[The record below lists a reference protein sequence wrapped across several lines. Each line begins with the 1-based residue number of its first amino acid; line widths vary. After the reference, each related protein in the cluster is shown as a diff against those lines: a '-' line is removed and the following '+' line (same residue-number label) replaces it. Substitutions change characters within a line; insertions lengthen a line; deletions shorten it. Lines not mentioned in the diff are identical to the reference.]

1 MKRFL
6 TPATRTRGLWKRAGL
21 QAQLCLIGIVLQL
34 LLLAAVSV
42 STLRLVD
49 GNLEAELDVQ
59 GRQLGPVLNAALA
72 VPMAQRDYASVQ
84 AILREITQ
92 SRNLIGVAVTDASG
106 RMIAADG
113 VVRAAPATAQN
124 GVPDNGDKGNAS
136 TDKSFATTLVLGAH
150 VLGAVRYD
158 LSRKGLLATQQRILV
173 HIALAALLSVA
184 VFSLL
189 LWFFVRPIIRPLTQL
204 VTASRDIRA
213 GNYAIV
219 LPQRRDGEI
228 GKLVD
233 AFEEMSAE
241 IERKVGESGRLNETL
256 EQKVAQRT
264 LALND
269 ALERAES
276 AVRAKAM
283 FLANMS
289 HEIRTPMN
297 AVIGL
302 SHLALKAELAPQQR
316 DYLQKISSAGRHLL
330 GIINDVLD
338 FSKIESRKLDLDH
351 LEFDLASVL
360 LDVIGMVGEQ
370 ARAKGLELKAD
381 IAPDVLLERIGDAR
395 RLSQILINYLNNA
408 IKFTERGSIS
418 VRVSEEGDEGGQQR
432 LRFEVADTGIG
443 LTPAQQSRLFSDFEQ
458 IDNSHTRQFAG
469 TGLGLAISKRLAAMM
484 GGSVGVRSEQ
494 GLGSTFWFTALVA
507 PGLAAPEHDT
517 LPAFWGSRMLV
528 ADESAA
534 GRALLLRLLG
544 RLHFAVDAVAD
555 AAQAEAAVRSAA
567 LAGEPYRVALVSATL
582 PGLDAGQGARKLRA
596 VAAVFDTGVPGVKY
610 NENGKDRK
618 DPKDAQNTLRII
630 SIAAAGSDTPGDS
643 GFDQIIRAP
652 LSRDALLE
660 VMVACLSMGETPHAQ
675 AADGS
680 ADGSTDGNVAKHA
693 GAGIAG
699 AHVLLVEDNALNQQV
714 ATELL
719 VLDGLRVTTAPNG
732 AQALL
737 ELARTDFDLVLMD
750 MQMPVMD
757 GLTATAAIRRNARW
771 HDLPIVAMTAN
782 ALNEDRVRCLQAGMN
797 DHLIKPI
804 EPHLLRQALRRW
816 IRARPGDAAVVAQR
830 APDVVLDAG
839 GAAGFALAPSPAAP
853 RLPAVAIAG
862 LDMEEGLALCGG
874 RPAFYLSMLRRF
886 AADWSDMDQNII
898 ALVSESNWEEAHH
911 LAHSLKGVSGSIG
924 ANLVCQAAF
933 ALEQACQAFVVR
945 DRKASQIAV
954 ARSMTL
960 LQTQLAPLLAALQNA
975 LPEELAV
982 SMATKSTQV

>member
-1 MKRFL
+1 
-6 TPATRTRGLWKRAGL
+6 
-21 QAQLCLIGIVLQL
+21 
-34 LLLAAVSV
+34 
-42 STLRLVD
+42 
-49 GNLEAELDVQ
+49 
-59 GRQLGPVLNAALA
+59 
-72 VPMAQRDYASVQ
+72 
-84 AILREITQ
+84 
-92 SRNLIGVAVTDASG
+92 
-106 RMIAADG
+106 
-113 VVRAAPATAQN
+113 
-124 GVPDNGDKGNAS
+124 
-136 TDKSFATTLVLGAH
+136 
-150 VLGAVRYD
+150 
-158 LSRKGLLATQQRILV
+158 
-173 HIALAALLSVA
+173 
-184 VFSLL
+184 
-189 LWFFVRPIIRPLTQL
+189 
-204 VTASRDIRA
+204 
-213 GNYAIV
+213 
-219 LPQRRDGEI
+219 
-228 GKLVD
+228 
-233 AFEEMSAE
+233 
-241 IERKVGESGRLNETL
+241 
-256 EQKVAQRT
+256 
-264 LALND
+264 
-269 ALERAES
+269 
-276 AVRAKAM
+276 
-283 FLANMS
+283 
-289 HEIRTPMN
+289 
-297 AVIGL
+297 
-302 SHLALKAELAPQQR
+302 
-316 DYLQKISSAGRHLL
+316 L

-381 IAPDVLLERIGDAR
+381 IAPEVLLERIGDAR

-517 LPAFWGSRMLV
+517 PPAFWGSRMLV

-534 GRALLLRLLG
+534 GGALLIQLLG

-567 LAGEPYRVALVSATL
+567 LAGEPYRVALVNATL

-596 VAAVFDTGVPGVKY
+596 VAAAFDTGVPGVKY

-630 SIAAAGSDTPGDS
+630 CIAAAGSDTPGDS

-675 AADGS
+675 AAGGS
-680 ADGSTDGNVAKHA
+680 TNGSTDGNVAKPA

-719 VLDGLRVTTAPNG
+719 ELDGLRVTSAPNG

-737 ELARTDFDLVLMD
+737 ELARADFDLVLMD

-782 ALNEDRVRCLQAGMN
+782 ALNEDRVRCLEAGMN

-816 IRARPGDAAVVAQR
+816 IRVRPRGAAVVAQR
-830 APDVVLDAG
+830 APDGDLDAG
-839 GAAGFALAPSPAAP
+839 GAAGFGGAPSPAAP

-862 LDMEEGLALCGG
+862 LDMQKGLALCGG

-898 ALVSESNWEEAHH
+898 ALVSESNWEEAHR

-924 ANLVCQAAF
+924 ANLVSEAAF
-933 ALEQACQAFVVR
+933 ALEQACHAFVSR

-975 LPEELAV
+975 LPEEVAV

>member
-1 MKRFL
+1 M
-6 TPATRTRGLWKRAGL
+6 RGLWNRAGL

-49 GNLEAELDVQ
+49 GNLEAELDAQ

-84 AILREITQ
+84 AILREITL
-92 SRNLIGVAVTDASG
+92 SRDLIGVAVTDASG
-106 RMIAADG
+106 RMIATDG

-124 GVPDNGDKGNAS
+124 GVPDNRDKGNAS

-189 LWFFVRPIIRPLTQL
+189 LWVFVRPIIRPLTQL

-219 LPQRRDGEI
+219 LPQRREGEI

-233 AFEEMSAE
+233 AFEKMSAD

-276 AVRAKAM
+276 AVKAKAM

-302 SHLALKAELAPQQR
+302 SHLALNAELAPQQR
-316 DYLQKISSAGRHLL
+316 DYLQKINSSGRHLL

-381 IAPDVLLERIGDAR
+381 IAPEVLLERIGDAR

-517 LPAFWGSRMLV
+517 PPAFWGSRMLV

-534 GRALLLRLLG
+534 GGALLIQLLG

-630 SIAAAGSDTPGDS
+630 CIAAAGSDTPGDS

-675 AADGS
+675 AAGGS
-680 ADGSTDGNVAKHA
+680 TNGSTDGNVAKPA

-719 VLDGLRVTTAPNG
+719 ELDGLRVTSAPNG

-737 ELARTDFDLVLMD
+737 ELARADFDLVLMD

-782 ALNEDRVRCLQAGMN
+782 ALNEDRVRCLEAGMN

-816 IRARPGDAAVVAQR
+816 IRVRPRGAAVVAQR
-830 APDVVLDAG
+830 APDGDLDAG
-839 GAAGFALAPSPAAP
+839 GAAGLGGAPSPAAP

-862 LDMEEGLALCGG
+862 LDMQKGLALCGG

-898 ALVSESNWEEAHH
+898 ALVSESNWEEAHR

-924 ANLVCQAAF
+924 ANLVSEAAF
-933 ALEQACQAFVVR
+933 ALEQACHAFVSR

-975 LPEELAV
+975 LPEEVAV

>member
-1 MKRFL
+1 M
-6 TPATRTRGLWKRAGL
+6 RGLWNRAGL

-49 GNLEAELDVQ
+49 GNLELELDVQ

-84 AILREITQ
+84 AILREITL
-92 SRNLIGVAVTDASG
+92 SRDLIGVAVTDASG
-106 RMIAADG
+106 RMIATDG

-124 GVPDNGDKGNAS
+124 GVPDNRDKGNAS

-189 LWFFVRPIIRPLTQL
+189 LWVFVRPIIRPLTQL

-219 LPQRRDGEI
+219 LPQGREGEI

-233 AFEEMSAE
+233 AFEKMNAE

-276 AVRAKAM
+276 AVKAKAM

-302 SHLALKAELAPQQR
+302 SHLALNAELAPQQR
-316 DYLQKISSAGRHLL
+316 DYLQKINSAGRHLL
-330 GIINDVLD
+330 SIINDVLD
-338 FSKIESRKLDLDH
+338 FSKIESRKLNLDH
-351 LEFDLASVL
+351 LEFDLTSVL

-381 IAPDVLLERIGDAR
+381 IAPEVLLERIGDAR

-517 LPAFWGSRMLV
+517 PPAFWGSRMLV

-534 GRALLLRLLG
+534 GGALLIQLLG

-567 LAGEPYRVALVSATL
+567 LAGEPYRVALISAIL

-596 VAAVFDTGVPGVKY
+596 VAAAFDTGVPGVPGVKY

-630 SIAAAGSDTPGDS
+630 CIAAAGSDTPGDS

-675 AADGS
+675 AAGGS
-680 ADGSTDGNVAKHA
+680 TNGSTDGNVAKPA

-719 VLDGLRVTTAPNG
+719 ELDGLRVTSAPNG

-737 ELARTDFDLVLMD
+737 ELARADFDLVLMD

-782 ALNEDRVRCLQAGMN
+782 ALNEDRVRCLKAGMN
-797 DHLIKPI
+797 DYLIKPI

-816 IRARPGDAAVVAQR
+816 IRVRPRGAAVVAQR
-830 APDVVLDAG
+830 APDGDLDAG
-839 GAAGFALAPSPAAP
+839 GAAGFGGAPSPAAP

-862 LDMEEGLALCGG
+862 LDMQKGLALCGG

-898 ALVSESNWEEAHH
+898 ALVSESNWEEAHR

-924 ANLVCQAAF
+924 ANLVSEAAF
-933 ALEQACQAFVVR
+933 ALEQACHAFVSR

-975 LPEELAV
+975 LPEEVAV
-982 SMATKSTQV
+982 SMAPNSAQV

>member
-1 MKRFL
+1 M
-6 TPATRTRGLWKRAGL
+6 RGLWNRAGL

-49 GNLEAELDVQ
+49 GYLEAELDVQ

-84 AILREITQ
+84 AILREITL
-92 SRNLIGVAVTDASG
+92 SRDLIGVAVTDASG
-106 RMIAADG
+106 RMIATDG

-136 TDKSFATTLVLGAH
+136 TDKSFATTLVLGAQ
-150 VLGAVRYD
+150 VLGVVRYD

-189 LWFFVRPIIRPLTQL
+189 LWVFVRPIIRPLTQL

-219 LPQRRDGEI
+219 LPQRREGEI

-233 AFEEMSAE
+233 AFEKMSTE

-302 SHLALKAELAPQQR
+302 SHLALNAELAPQQR
-316 DYLQKISSAGRHLL
+316 DYLQKINSSGRHLL

-381 IAPDVLLERIGDAR
+381 IAPEVLLERIGDAR

-517 LPAFWGSRMLV
+517 PPAFWGSRMLV

-534 GRALLLRLLG
+534 GGALLIQLLG

-596 VAAVFDTGVPGVKY
+596 VAAAFDTGVPGVKY

-630 SIAAAGSDTPGDS
+630 CIAAAGSDTPGDS

-675 AADGS
+675 AAGGS
-680 ADGSTDGNVAKHA
+680 TNGSTDGNVAKHA

-737 ELARTDFDLVLMD
+737 ELARADFDLVLMD

-816 IRARPGDAAVVAQR
+816 IRARPGGAAVVAQR

-862 LDMEEGLALCGG
+862 LDMQKGLALCGG

-898 ALVSESNWEEAHH
+898 ALVSESNWEEAHR

-924 ANLVCQAAF
+924 ANLVSEAAF
-933 ALEQACQAFVVR
+933 ALEQACHAFVAR
-945 DRKASQIAV
+945 DSKASQIAV

-975 LPEELAV
+975 LPEEVAV

>member
-189 LWFFVRPIIRPLTQL
+189 LWVFVRPIIRPLTQL

-630 SIAAAGSDTPGDS
+630 SIAAAGCDTPGDS

-975 LPEELAV
+975 LPEEVAV
-982 SMATKSTQV
+982 SMAANSAQV

>member
-1 MKRFL
+1 M
-6 TPATRTRGLWKRAGL
+6 RGLWNRAGL

-49 GNLEAELDVQ
+49 GYLEAELDVQ

-84 AILREITQ
+84 AILREITL
-92 SRNLIGVAVTDASG
+92 SRDLIGVAVTDASG
-106 RMIAADG
+106 RMIATDG
-113 VVRAAPATAQN
+113 VVRVAPATAQN
-124 GVPDNGDKGNAS
+124 GIPDNGDKGNAS

-189 LWFFVRPIIRPLTQL
+189 LWVFVRPIIRPLTQL

-219 LPQRRDGEI
+219 LPQRREGEI

-233 AFEEMSAE
+233 AFEKMSAE

-302 SHLALKAELAPQQR
+302 SHLALNAELAPQQR
-316 DYLQKISSAGRHLL
+316 DYLQKINSSGRHLL

-381 IAPDVLLERIGDAR
+381 IAPEVLLERIGDAR

-517 LPAFWGSRMLV
+517 PPAFWGSRMLV

-534 GRALLLRLLG
+534 GGALLIQLLG

-567 LAGEPYRVALVSATL
+567 LAGEPYRVALVNATL

-596 VAAVFDTGVPGVKY
+596 VAAAFDTGVPGVKY

-630 SIAAAGSDTPGDS
+630 CIAAAGSDTPGDS

-675 AADGS
+675 AAGGS
-680 ADGSTDGNVAKHA
+680 TNGSTDGNVAKPA

-737 ELARTDFDLVLMD
+737 ELARADFDLVLMD

-816 IRARPGDAAVVAQR
+816 IRVRPGGAAVVAQR

-862 LDMEEGLALCGG
+862 LDMQKGLALCGG

-898 ALVSESNWEEAHH
+898 ALVSESNWEEAHR

-924 ANLVCQAAF
+924 ANLVSEAAF
-933 ALEQACQAFVVR
+933 ALEQACHAFVAR
-945 DRKASQIAV
+945 DSKASQIAV

-975 LPEELAV
+975 LPEEVAV

>member
-1 MKRFL
+1 M
-6 TPATRTRGLWKRAGL
+6 RGLWNRAGL

-49 GNLEAELDVQ
+49 GNLEAELDAQ

-84 AILREITQ
+84 AILREITL
-92 SRNLIGVAVTDASG
+92 SRDLIGVAVTDASG
-106 RMIAADG
+106 RMIATDG

-124 GVPDNGDKGNAS
+124 GVPDNRDKGNAS

-189 LWFFVRPIIRPLTQL
+189 LWVFVRPIIRPLTQL

-219 LPQRRDGEI
+219 LPQRREGEI

-233 AFEEMSAE
+233 AFEKMSAE

-302 SHLALKAELAPQQR
+302 SHLALNAELAPQQR
-316 DYLQKISSAGRHLL
+316 DYLQKINSAGRHLL
-330 GIINDVLD
+330 SIINDVLD

-381 IAPDVLLERIGDAR
+381 IAPEVLLERIGDAR

-443 LTPAQQSRLFSDFEQ
+443 ITPAQQSRLFSDFEQ

-517 LPAFWGSRMLV
+517 PPAFWGSRMLV

-534 GRALLLRLLG
+534 GGALLIQLLG

-567 LAGEPYRVALVSATL
+567 LAGEPYRVALVNATL

-596 VAAVFDTGVPGVKY
+596 VAAAFDTGVPGVPGVKY
-610 NENGKDRK
+610 NENGKD
-618 DPKDAQNTLRII
+618 AQNTLRII
-630 SIAAAGSDTPGDS
+630 CIAAAGSDTPGDT

-675 AADGS
+675 AAGGS
-680 ADGSTDGNVAKHA
+680 TNGSTDGNVAKPA

-719 VLDGLRVTTAPNG
+719 ELDGLRVTSAPNG

-737 ELARTDFDLVLMD
+737 ELARADFDLVLMD

-782 ALNEDRVRCLQAGMN
+782 ALNEDRVRCLEAGMN

-816 IRARPGDAAVVAQR
+816 IRVRPRGAAVVAQR
-830 APDVVLDAG
+830 APDGDLDAG
-839 GAAGFALAPSPAAP
+839 GAAGFGGAPSPAAP

-862 LDMEEGLALCGG
+862 LDMQKGLALCGG

-898 ALVSESNWEEAHH
+898 ALVSESNWEEAHR

-924 ANLVCQAAF
+924 ANLVSEAAF
-933 ALEQACQAFVVR
+933 ALEQACHAFVSR

-975 LPEELAV
+975 LPEEVAV

>member
-136 TDKSFATTLVLGAH
+136 TDKSFATTLVLGAQ
-150 VLGAVRYD
+150 VLGVVRYD

-189 LWFFVRPIIRPLTQL
+189 LWVFVRPIIRPLTQL

-219 LPQRRDGEI
+219 LPQRREGEI

-737 ELARTDFDLVLMD
+737 ELARADFDLVLMD

>member
-1 MKRFL
+1 M
-6 TPATRTRGLWKRAGL
+6 RGLWNRAGL

-49 GNLEAELDVQ
+49 GNLEAELDAQ

-84 AILREITQ
+84 AILREITL
-92 SRNLIGVAVTDASG
+92 SRDLIGVAVTDASG
-106 RMIAADG
+106 RMIATDG

-124 GVPDNGDKGNAS
+124 GIADNRDKGNAS
-136 TDKSFATTLVLGAH
+136 SEKSFATTLVLGAH

-158 LSRKGLLATQQRILV
+158 LSRKGLIATQQRILV

-189 LWFFVRPIIRPLTQL
+189 LWVFVRPLIRPLTQL

-219 LPQRRDGEI
+219 LPQRREGEI

-233 AFEEMSAE
+233 AFEKMSAE

-302 SHLALKAELAPQQR
+302 SHLALNAELAPQQR
-316 DYLQKISSAGRHLL
+316 DYLQKINSSGRHLL

-381 IAPDVLLERIGDAR
+381 IAPEVLLERIGDAR

-418 VRVSEEGDEGGQQR
+418 VRVSEEGDEGGQPR

-517 LPAFWGSRMLV
+517 PPAFWGGRMLV
-528 ADESAA
+528 ADESVA

-596 VAAVFDTGVPGVKY
+596 VAAVFDTGVPGVPGVKY

-618 DPKDAQNTLRII
+618 DPKDPKDAQNTLRII
-630 SIAAAGSDTPGDS
+630 CIAAAGSDTPGDS

-675 AADGS
+675 AAG
-680 ADGSTDGNVAKHA
+680 GSTDGSTNGNVAKPA

-719 VLDGLRVTTAPNG
+719 ELDGLRVTSAPNG

-737 ELARTDFDLVLMD
+737 ELARADFDLVLMD

-782 ALNEDRVRCLQAGMN
+782 ALNEDRVRCLEAGMN

-816 IRARPGDAAVVAQR
+816 IRVRPRGAAVVAQR
-830 APDVVLDAG
+830 APDGVLDAG
-839 GAAGFALAPSPAAP
+839 GAAGFGGAPSPAVP

-862 LDMEEGLALCGG
+862 LDMQKGLALCGG

-924 ANLVCQAAF
+924 ANLVSEAAF
-933 ALEQACQAFVVR
+933 ALEQACHAFVSR

-975 LPEELAV
+975 LPEEVAV
-982 SMATKSTQV
+982 SMAANSAQV